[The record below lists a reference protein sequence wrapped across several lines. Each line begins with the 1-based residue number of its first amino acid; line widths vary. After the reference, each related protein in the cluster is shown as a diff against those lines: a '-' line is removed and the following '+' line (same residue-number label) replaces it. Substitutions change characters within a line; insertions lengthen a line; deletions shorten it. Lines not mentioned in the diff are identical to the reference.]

1 MKTSRPPQVRRR
13 TRPALALLLIACL
26 TGWPVARAQERPSPR
41 DAATVQAVSSPDL
54 KKARK
59 AFQQAEQA
67 QTNGDWLQ
75 AFKSYEEAAM
85 FAPQNRE
92 YLLRREAARFQ
103 VIQSHVDRGE
113 RAAIAGRLDEAR
125 KELEAAVALDPTYT
139 VAQERLEQLRQ
150 PPRTLESF
158 GREEAG
164 LVALALQPGT
174 RSFNY
179 RGETRGAFEEVAK
192 QFGVTA
198 SFDPDLRQKQIRFRV
213 GDLDFETT
221 MRVLCQQTDT
231 FWFPVDVHSFLV
243 AEDSAQKRRELEP
256 SVVRTL
262 TISSLATPEQL
273 TELTRIA
280 RDITGITRTQ
290 LDTRTRTLTLRGSP
304 AAVALAGRLI
314 GELDQALG
322 EMMLEIDILEVDR
335 NAAVRLG
342 ITPPS
347 TARAFTVSPLDIQEA
362 QQSPEALLRVLQ
374 RIFGTGV
381 ASSFTSGGAGLAGLI
396 PPLVAFGGGRTILL
410 ATLPGAT
417 ADFLQA
423 YSVLRRGRR
432 ILLRA
437 QDGQRATFFIGERFP
452 IALATL
458 QPNLIS
464 PLAVNVGGDSFPRT
478 DFNAA
483 DGPVAIATADFNQD
497 GQSDLAVANRNAKI
511 IAPGGVVATYSV
523 SIFLGLGTGSFQ
535 ARTDVGLPSTEMS
548 PSAIAVADFNAD
560 GRPDIVVT
568 NEESNSI
575 AILLQDPGG
584 TFTIT
589 TRAVGT
595 MPRAV
600 VAADFNLD
608 GRMDL
613 TIANFGDNSITV
625 LLGNGNGTFL
635 PDVLVQNFGQGPR
648 ALAVGNLN
656 ADNLPDLVVVNETSK
671 TVAVLIGNVNGTFTF
686 FDEETTGDAPSAVL
700 LADFDADNVLDLA
713 IANRNRDSDTVS
725 LLLGNGDGTFDGA
738 TEFVTGDAP
747 AGLAPGDFN
756 IDGVQDLAVV
766 NEEGDSVSIL
776 LGSGGGTFGLR
787 ADFATGDAPTSVVA
801 VDFNTDGR
809 RDLAITNRDA
819 DSVSIIL
826 NQISLAPPGLLGL
839 TGLQAPYPGVQY
851 EDLGVKV
858 RATPRLHPN
867 HEVTLQLE
875 IEIRSRTGQT
885 VNGIPVISNRTL
897 EQTVRLREDE
907 RTLLT
912 GIIQREERLGITGW
926 PGLARVP
933 GVGRAISR
941 RNRDRPES
949 ELLIVIT
956 PRRIRLADRAGT
968 MLYVGRETGTA
979 GGTAAPPQQQP
990 PQ

>member
-1 MKTSRPPQVRRR
+1 MLPGSAHAKAPRPPQVIRQTRR
-13 TRPALALLLIACL
+13 ALAFLLVTCL
-26 TGWPVARAQERPSPR
+26 TGMPGARAQEGPRERAAAQSVPSP
-41 DAATVQAVSSPDL
+41 DP

-67 QTNGDWLQ
+67 QTSGDWRQ
-75 AFKSYEEAAM
+75 AFKSYEEASIY
-85 FAPQNRE
+85 APQNRE
-92 YLLRREAARFQ
+92 YLLRREAARFH
-103 VIQSHVDRGE
+103 VIQSHMDRGE
-113 RAAIAGRLDEAR
+113 RAAIAGRLDEAK
-125 KELEAAVALDPTYT
+125 KELESAVALDPTYT

-150 PPRTLESF
+150 PPRTLESY

-164 LVALALQPGT
+164 LAALQLQPGI

-179 RGETRGAFEEVAK
+179 RGDTRGAFEEVAK

-213 GDLDFETT
+213 NDLDFETA

-243 AEDSAQKRRELEP
+243 ADDTAQKRRELEP
-256 SVVRTL
+256 SVVRTV

-304 AAVALAGRLI
+304 AAVALAARLI

-335 NAAVRLG
+335 NAALRLG

-381 ASSFTSGGAGLAGLI
+381 ASSFTSSGAGLAGLI
-396 PPLVAFGGGRTILL
+396 PPLVAFGGGRTIGL

-423 YSVLRRGRR
+423 YSILRRGRR
-432 ILLRA
+432 MLLRA

-464 PLAVNVGGDSFPRT
+464 PLAVNVGGDTFPRT
-478 DFNAA
+478 DFTAA
-483 DGPVAIATADFNQD
+483 RGPVAIASADINQD
-497 GQSDLAVANRNAKI
+497 GQTDLAVANRSAN
-511 IAPGGVVATYSV
+511 SV
-523 SIFLGLGTGSFQ
+523 SVFLGLGTGSFQ
-535 ARTDVGLPSTEMS
+535 ARTDFGLPATEMS
-548 PSAIAVADFNAD
+548 PSAIAVADFNVD

-568 NEESNSI
+568 SEESDSI

-584 TFTIT
+584 TFTLS
-589 TRAVGT
+589 TRGVSA

-608 GRMDL
+608 SRFDL
-613 TIANFGDNSITV
+613 AIANFDDDSITI
-625 LLGNGNGTFL
+625 LLGNDDGTFQ
-635 PDVLVQNFGQGPR
+635 PDILLQNFGQGPR
-648 ALAVGNLN
+648 ALAVGSLN
-656 ADNLPDLVVVNETSK
+656 GDNVPDLVVVNETSQ
-671 TVAVLIGNVNGTFTF
+671 TVAVLLGNGNGTFTF
-686 FDEETTGDAPSAVL
+686 FAEGITGDAPSAVL
-700 LADFDADNVLDLA
+700 LADFNADNLLDLA
-713 IANRNRDSDTVS
+713 ITNRDSDTVS
-725 LLLGNGDGTFDGA
+725 LLLGNGDGTFDAA
-738 TEFVTGDAP
+738 TEFVTGNAP
-747 AGLAPGDFN
+747 AGLAAGDFN

-776 LGSGGGTFGLR
+776 LGSGAGIFGLR
-787 ADFATGDAPTSVVA
+787 ADFSTGDAPTSVVA

-809 RDLAITNRDA
+809 RDLAITNRNA
-819 DSVSIIL
+819 DTVSIIL
-826 NQISLAPPGLLGL
+826 NQISLVTPGSLGVS
-839 TGLQAPYPGVQY
+839 GLQAYPGVQY

-858 RATPRLHPN
+858 RATPRLHSN
-867 HEVTLQLE
+867 QEVTLQLE

-912 GIIQREERLGITGW
+912 GIIQHEERLGITGW

-933 GVGRAISR
+933 GVGRAFSI
-941 RNRDRPES
+941 RNRERPES

-979 GGTAAPPQQQP
+979 GGATAPPQQ
-990 PQ
+990 